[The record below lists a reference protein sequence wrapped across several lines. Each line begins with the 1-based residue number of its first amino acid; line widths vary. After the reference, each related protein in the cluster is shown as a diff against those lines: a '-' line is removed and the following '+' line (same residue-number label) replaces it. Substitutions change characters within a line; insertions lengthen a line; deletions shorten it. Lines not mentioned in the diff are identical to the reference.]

1 MDVPASSAR
10 SQTSARS
17 RISTTVVITLSGI
30 SLVASHRVET
40 DARVASVSVS
50 AITTVKCVQTLPP
63 IRHNSEGCGWK
74 KRKRRSGEEEDKK
87 KMKKEKETAQTTDF
101 FHLCQQS
108 CLPRYFPI
116 VVCIHIIVLYI
127 SCLSRNRD
135 QSIFDFG
142 LVQCFI
148 FVWCILGSVFR
159 DYTPSC
165 RKRASKCVGDFVKTF
180 VVQQNFI
187 QQN

>member
-1 MDVPASSAR
+1 MAATDAPATSAL
-10 SQTSARS
+10 SLTSARS
-17 RISTTVVITLSGI
+17 RISTTAATILSGI
-30 SLVASHRVET
+30 SPAASHPVET
-40 DARVASVSVS
+40 DARVASVSAS
-50 AITTVKCVQTLPP
+50 ASTTVKCVQTLPP

-142 LVQCFI
+142 VVQCYI
-148 FVWCILGSVFR
+148 FVNVQNEILNG
-159 DYTPSC
+159 
-165 RKRASKCVGDFVKTF
+165 GW
-180 VVQQNFI
+180 
-187 QQN
+187 

>member
-1 MDVPASSAR
+1 MASPPWLH
-10 SQTSARS
+10 
-17 RISTTVVITLSGI
+17 TLWRQMQGWLLLLPPQVSCP
-30 SLVASHRVET
+30 
-40 DARVASVSVS
+40 SVSRLCRIPDT
-50 AITTVKCVQTLPP
+50 AQK
-63 IRHNSEGCGWK
+63 SEV
-74 KRKRRSGEEEDKK
+74 RRRGREEAERK

-148 FVWCILGSVFR
+148 FVWCILGSVLR

-165 RKRASKCVGDFVKTF
+165 RKRASKCVGDFVKT
-180 VVQQNFI
+180 VIVQQNLI